1 MKMKSCP
8 KIVVSCWLLIVGLL
22 VFASEAKADE
32 KLNFIHQDHLGSTAL
47 VTDSTGKVV
56 SKKSYYPYGTTRS
69 QTSDVGSKK
78 LERQY
83 TGQISDE
90 DETGLYYYNARYYD
104 PTLAKFTQADSYNDN
119 FNKYAYVKN
128 NPVAYSDPSGNL

>member
-32 KLNFIHQDHLGSTAL
+32 KLNFIHQDHLGSTSL

-56 SKKSYYPYGTTRS
+56 SKQSYYPYGATRS
-69 QTSDVGSKK
+69 QSSDVGSKK

-83 TGQISDE
+83 TSQISDQ
-90 DETGLYYYNARYYD
+90 DETELFYYNARYYD
-104 PTLAKFTQADSYNDN
+104 PTIAKFTQADS
-119 FNKYAYVKN
+119 N
-128 NPVAYSDPSGNL
+128 NHQQN